1 LLIGE
6 LACHRCSPA
15 HAAESRTPPLPSRGA
30 CLQGSQADCAR
41 VDNRAG
47 TAPPSSAT
55 PVRNGE
61 RAPPSSRRLWGEMLP
76 ASGMVAAVRARGLA
90 VCALRRLCAHDARA
104 RVGSPWGASERG
116 SSSALRTFRRYPDP
130 RADRTGSRAAASDP
144 RRCVCEPFVGH
155 FPRSLVGDFEGL
167 DEAPRRF

>member
-1 LLIGE
+1 MVPKLTVRASIIVQVPPPE
-6 LACHRCSPA
+6 LSDSGSER
-15 HAAESRTPPLPSRGA
+15 RTS
-30 CLQGSQADCAR
+30 
-41 VDNRAG
+41 
-47 TAPPSSAT
+47 
-55 PVRNGE
+55 
-61 RAPPSSRRLWGEMLP
+61 PPSSRRLWGEMLP

-144 RRCVCEPFVGH
+144 RRCV
-155 FPRSLVGDFEGL
+155 
-167 DEAPRRF
+167 

>member
-1 LLIGE
+1 MSPPGIAVRPHTLQNH
-6 LACHRCSPA
+6 AHRPCPREAPA
-15 HAAESRTPPLPSRGA
+15 SRVPKLTVRASIIMQVPPPGA
-30 CLQGSQADCAR
+30 QQLR
-41 VDNRAG
+41 LG
-47 TAPPSSAT
+47 TENDAPPSSH
-55 PVRNGE
+55 VLR
-61 RAPPSSRRLWGEMLP
+61 GEMLP